1 MNRIYELR
9 KQNGLSQQ
17 KLAEIL
23 NVHQTAVSQWEK
35 GRTNPD
41 MSILQAMSKY
51 FKVSIDYILNNN
63 STQEKQGIHIPVLGR
78 VAAGVPI
85 TAAENIIDYE
95 EIEEE
100 LSKTGEFFALK
111 IHGSSMEPRF
121 CKGDVVIVRQ
131 QSDVDSGN
139 IAIVLINGEDATC
152 KKVIKQT
159 DGIMLVS
166 INSNYAPMYYTN
178 KEIETLPVKIL
189 GKVIELRAKF

>member
-111 IHGSSMEPRF
+111 IHGNSMEPRF